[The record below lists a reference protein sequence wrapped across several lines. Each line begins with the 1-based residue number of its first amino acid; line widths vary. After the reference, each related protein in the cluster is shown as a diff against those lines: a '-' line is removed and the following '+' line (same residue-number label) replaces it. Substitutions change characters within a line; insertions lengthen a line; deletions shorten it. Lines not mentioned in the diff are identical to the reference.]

1 MDVLLLSRLQ
11 FAVAVF
17 FHFIFVPLT
26 LGITVLLAIM
36 ETLYVRTGDETYKR
50 MTRFWGKLFLIN
62 FVLGV
67 VTGITLEFQ
76 FGTNWSR
83 YSAYVGDIFGSL
95 LAIEATVAFFLESTF
110 VAVWAFGWNKVGKKL
125 HCFAI
130 WAVAAAGNLSAVWI
144 ILANGFMQNP
154 VGYTLRNGRAELENF
169 WAVLTNPYAWG
180 QFFHTVT
187 SSWMLAGFFV
197 LGISAWHLARRN
209 EGELFRKSVRIAAP
223 FTLIMALLVAVAGHQ
238 QGMIVA
244 EYQPAKL
251 AAMESH
257 WETGSNVPMY
267 VLAWP
272 DEEARQNSVQ
282 AIPLPGVL
290 SFMAF
295 GNFHAE
301 VKGLDAFPA
310 DDIPPVLLSFLSFRL
325 MVALGGL
332 FILLAAW
339 AWLKRGDLASSPLLT
354 RLLVWLVPL
363 PYIGIMAGWML
374 AEVGRQPWIVYGLMR
389 TSDAVSPVP
398 ASSVGLSLLAFIV
411 IYTALGILDVYLL
424 IKYARKGPKADTTGS
439 VGADDTTGALSDN
452 AGA

>member
-1 MDVLLLSRLQ
+1 MDVILLSRLQ

-180 QFFHTVT
+180 QFFHTVP

>member
-1 MDVLLLSRLQ
+1 MDVILLSRLQ

-389 TSDAVSPVP
+389 TS
-398 ASSVGLSLLAFIV
+398 SVGLSLLAFIV